1 MAQKLF
7 HKLWFSPT
15 VMTWM
20 SFLLRMGG
28 LAVLLPLILTQLNA
42 REVLIWQLLAT
53 ITMLVNWTD
62 FGFSPT
68 FARVIAYSL
77 GGGSLGDLQNS
88 MPDKGRRLLKSSQE
102 PIELTALIA
111 TQRTIYMGMIACAST
126 IALVAGTATL
136 LHPIGQLTN
145 PSAGWIAWG
154 FTLVA
159 SQFTLLNGSQVSI
172 LTGFNKIAT
181 ARKTEAA
188 FGTLQLLST
197 SLVIIAGGKL
207 IEIVACYSF
216 WQLPLFLVN
225 RFNVSRL
232 SIPKD
237 EGSISKFDMDI
248 FRVIWPAAW
257 RSGVGILMSAGIIQS
272 SGLIYAQIATAPQ
285 AASYLLAL
293 RAFTA
298 LSQIAQAPFYTK
310 LPILA
315 RLRAEGHHDELVKVV
330 KKGMTMTLWLFSLGA
345 LTVTIFVPHILEII
359 KSSIQLPDALMCVL
373 MSVAF
378 YVERYGAMH
387 MQVYSLTNH
396 IIWHKING
404 ITGGLSLV
412 YFLAMFKVIGI
423 YAMPMAMLFGYLT
436 YYTHR
441 TSMLSIRTLDVK
453 RWPYE
458 LSTSVGPTGVLLV
471 GLVAYLAFLK

>member
-1 MAQKLF
+1 
-7 HKLWFSPT
+7 
-15 VMTWM
+15 M

-42 REVLIWQLLAT
+42 EEVLIWQLLST

-68 FARVIAYSL
+68 FARIIAYSL
-77 GGGSLGDLQNS
+77 GSGSLANLQNA
-88 MPDKGRRLLKSSQE
+88 MPSKNQRISKLSEE
-102 PIELTALIA
+102 PINLATLIT
-111 TQRTIYMGMIACAST
+111 TQRTIYTGLTACAFV
-126 IALVAGTATL
+126 IASVAGTATL
-136 LHPIGQLTN
+136 FHPIEQLTN
-145 PSAGWIAWG
+145 PGTGWAAWG
-154 FTLVA
+154 FTLFA

-188 FGTLQLLST
+188 FGLLQLLST
-197 SLVIIAGGKL
+197 SLVILAGGKL

-232 SIPKD
+232 RIPKGI
-237 EGSISKFDMDI
+237 GSSSKFDKKI
-248 FRVIWPAAW
+248 FHVIWPAAW
-257 RSGVGILMSAGIIQS
+257 RSGVGILMSAGIVQS

-315 RLRAEGHHDELVKVV
+315 RLRAEGHHDELVKVA
-330 KKGMTMTLWLFSLGA
+330 KRGMAITLWLFSLGA
-345 LTVTIFVPHILEII
+345 LTVVIFVPHILEII
-359 KSSIQLPDALMCVL
+359 NSSIRLPGAAMCGL

-396 IIWHKING
+396 IIWHKVNG
-404 ITGGLSLV
+404 ITGGLLLV
-412 YFLAMFKVIGI
+412 YFLGMFQMIGI
-423 YAMPMAMLFGYLT
+423 YAMPLAMLFSYLT
-436 YYTHR
+436 YYTHY
-441 TSMLSIRTLDVK
+441 TSKLSIRTLGVK

-458 LSTSVGPTGVLLV
+458 LSTSAGPTGVLLI
-471 GLVAYLAFLK
+471 GLTSYLVFLA